1 MIIQLQNTSDQNVFV
16 EHEFYQQIN
25 ATPGLN
31 VQQIKCYTW
40 LYSTTAQVPN
50 RMVEIVAENL
60 EICHIRIKHSGVD

>member
-1 MIIQLQNTSDQNVFV
+1 MTKKCLN

-40 LYSTTAQVPN
+40 LYSTTAQQVPN
-50 RMVEIVAENL
+50 RMVEDVAENL
-60 EICHIRIKHSGVD
+60 EFCQIMIKHSGVE